1 MLGQQAS
8 ARWWRCQGVVALC
21 GWLVNLTE
29 CVERGETGKQ
39 WTKHWVE
46 GLGGTNFRL
55 QKTNALLPLKS
66 VLVIQPHSFRDI
78 WRGSAHEAWWWCTKI
93 VWGWYI

>member
-1 MLGQQAS
+1 MVGEP
-8 ARWWRCQGVVALC
+8 
-21 GWLVNLTE
+21 TE
-29 CVERGETGKQ
+29 WVESGKQ

-46 GLGGTNFRL
+46 GLGGTSFRL

-78 WRGSAHEAWWWCTKI
+78 WRGPLMRLGVGAPK
-93 VWGWYI
+93 